1 MAKHQPAPGS
11 QELKGKHAIVT
22 GAAKRIGREVA
33 LELARAGADVVITFR
48 NSGREARKTVV
59 QLTSLGVRAFA
70 LKCDVREQ
78 KSVKAMMAEA
88 KRELGSIDILVN
100 NAG

>member
-1 MAKHQPAPGS
+1 MAKQAPVAGP
-11 QELKGKHAIVT
+11 QELRGKRALVT

-48 NSGREARKTVV
+48 NSDREARKTVV
-59 QLTSLGVRAFA
+59 ELTALGVRAFA

-78 KSVKAMMAEA
+78 KSVKAMIAEA
-88 KRELGSIDILVN
+88 KQELGSIDVLVN
-100 NAG
+100 N